1 LASAVYWRRRRVDAH
16 TRKLAGWAIAA
27 IGVIVAAVGAL
38 ADQIGL
44 GGEGPDKFA
53 GKQVAAVIVGLVI
66 AAAGLALA
74 LWPSGPREPTTA
86 GPSEQ

>member
-1 LASAVYWRRRRVDAH
+1 VDAH
-16 TRKLAGWAIAA
+16 TRKLAGWVIVAV
-27 IGVIVAAVGAL
+27 GVLVAAVGAL

-66 AAAGLALA
+66 AAIGLAVA
-74 LWPSGPREPTTA
+74 FWPSGSREPTTA

>member
-1 LASAVYWRRRRVDAH
+1 MDARA
-16 TRKLAGWAIAA
+16 RKLAGWAIAA
-27 IGVIVAAVGAL
+27 IGVIVAIVGAL

-53 GKQVAAVIVGLVI
+53 GKQVAAVIVGLVV
-66 AAAGLALA
+66 AVAGLALA
-74 LWPSGPREPTTA
+74 IWPSGPREPKTA

>member
-1 LASAVYWRRRRVDAH
+1 VDAH
-16 TRKLAGWAIAA
+16 ARKLVGWAIVA
-27 IGVIVAAVGAL
+27 IGVIVAGVGAL

-53 GKQVAAVIVGLVI
+53 GKQVAAVVVGLIV

-74 LWPSGPREPTTA
+74 LWPSGSPESTTT
-86 GPSEQ
+86 GPSES

>member
-1 LASAVYWRRRRVDAH
+1 VDAH
-16 TRKLAGWAIAA
+16 TRRLVGW
-27 IGVIVAAVGAL
+27 VIVAAGVVIAVVGAL

-53 GKQVAAVIVGLVI
+53 GKQVAAVIVGLVV
-66 AAAGLALA
+66 AAVGLAVA

-86 GPSEQ
+86 GPSE

>member
-1 LASAVYWRRRRVDAH
+1 
-16 TRKLAGWAIAA
+16 
-27 IGVIVAAVGAL
+27 L

-53 GKQVAAVIVGLVI
+53 GKQVAAVIVGLII
-66 AAAGLALA
+66 AAAGLVLA

>member
-1 LASAVYWRRRRVDAH
+1 MEEATVDAH
-16 TRKLAGWAIAA
+16 ARRLVGW
-27 IGVIVAAVGAL
+27 VIVAAGVVIAGVGAL

-53 GKQVAAVIVGLVI
+53 GKQVAAVIVGLVV
-66 AAAGLALA
+66 AAVGLAVA

-86 GPSEQ
+86 GPSD